1 MLKIGHLLNTT
12 NMLMLRYSFENIL
25 QMRLTCLLI
34 RFFAVLFL
42 ITQANGQD
50 RIITT
55 GVPFLLITPDARAA
69 GMGELGVA
77 TSADAYAQ
85 QWNPAKYAFS
95 ESKSGLGLS
104 YTPYLRQLVDD
115 IFLGNLTYFNK
126 INERSSWAISLKY
139 FSYGNVQFNDIM
151 AGTIIDQGSK
161 RPNEITFDLSYSLKL
176 SENFA
181 MSVAG
186 RFLRSDLK
194 IHNDMDATSAN
205 SLGVDIAGFY
215 QSSSF
220 DMGNLNT
227 LIRGG
232 FNISNI
238 GPRLKYDEGGQMD
251 FIPTNFRLGTGLD
264 LIFDSSNIL
273 GVYLEFSKL
282 LVPSPVGFYDSSNT
296 LKGFRQPDVNF
307 FNGIFKSF
315 NDAPGGMQEELKE
328 ITWALGFEY
337 LFADTLA
344 LRAGYFNES
353 EEKGSRRYMTFG
365 AGLELNG
372 MVIDISYLS
381 STSKIRNPLENT
393 LRFSLSFNFDGS
405 GSSIQTD
412 DDSS

>member
-1 MLKIGHLLNTT
+1 
-12 NMLMLRYSFENIL
+12 MLRY
-25 QMRLTCLLI
+25 QVMKTRKMRSSCLLI
-34 RFFAVLFL
+34 IFFIFFSVVIKINA
-42 ITQANGQD
+42 QD

-95 ESKSGLGLS
+95 ESRSGMGLS

-126 INERSSWAISLKY
+126 IDERSAWAASFKY
-139 FSYGNVQFNDIM
+139 FSYGNVQFNKMM

-161 RPNEITFDLSYSLKL
+161 RPNEITLDLSYSLKL
-176 SENFA
+176 SEKFA

-194 IHNDMDATSAN
+194 IHTDMDATSAN

-215 QSSSF
+215 RGSTF
-220 DMGNLNT
+220 DVGKVDG
-227 LIRGG
+227 LIRAG

-238 GPRLKYDEGGQMD
+238 GPRLKYDEGGQTD
-251 FIPTNFRLGTGLD
+251 FIPTNLRVGSGLD
-264 LIFDSSNIL
+264 LIFDPSNIL
-273 GVYLEFSKL
+273 GIYLEFSKL
-282 LVPSPVGFYDSSNT
+282 LVPTPVAYYDENNI
-296 LKGFRQPDVNF
+296 LLGYRQPDINF
-307 FNGIFKSF
+307 FNGIFKSL
-315 NDAPGGMQEELKE
+315 NDAPGGMQEELEE
-328 ITWALGFEY
+328 ITLALGFEY
-337 LFADTLA
+337 LFAETLA
-344 LRAGYFNES
+344 LRTGYFNES
-353 EEKGSRRYMTFG
+353 EEKGSRQYMTFG
-365 AGLELNG
+365 AGIELNG
-372 MVIDISYLS
+372 MVIDISYLF

-405 GSSIQTD
+405 GNNQPTEKLTSNIP
-412 DDSS
+412 

>member
-1 MLKIGHLLNTT
+1 
-12 NMLMLRYSFENIL
+12 MLRYNFENTK
-25 QMRLTCLLI
+25 QMKSICLLI
-34 RFFAVLFL
+34 RFSIILF
-42 ITQANGQD
+42 IVAQVNGQD

-126 INERSSWAISLKY
+126 INERSAWATSLKY

-161 RPNEITFDLSYSLKL
+161 RPNEITVDLSYSLKL
-176 SENFA
+176 SESFA

-194 IHNDMDATSAN
+194 IHTDMDATSAN

-215 QSSSF
+215 QSSVF
-220 DMGNLNT
+220 DFGNFDG
-227 LIRGG
+227 LIRAG

-251 FIPTNFRLGTGLD
+251 FIPTNLRIGTGLD
-264 LIFDSSNIL
+264 LIFDASNVL

-282 LVPSPVGFYDSSNT
+282 LVPTPVAFYDSSNR
-296 LKGFRQPDVNF
+296 LKGYRQPDVNF

-315 NDAPGGMQEELKE
+315 NDAPGGIQEELKE

-337 LFADTLA
+337 LFAETLA

-393 LRFSLSFNFDGS
+393 LRFSLSFSLDGS
-405 GSSIQTD
+405 GRTLPAEDEVLDQTQ
-412 DDSS
+412 

>member
-1 MLKIGHLLNTT
+1 MKSFCLFIRLFIILFFVLKVN
-12 NMLMLRYSFENIL
+12 
-25 QMRLTCLLI
+25 
-34 RFFAVLFL
+34 A
-42 ITQANGQD
+42 QD

-115 IFLGNLTYFNK
+115 IFLGNLTYFNR
-126 INERSSWAISLKY
+126 INQRSAWATSLKY

-161 RPNEITFDLSYSLKL
+161 RPNEITVDLSYSLKL
-176 SENFA
+176 SDKFA

-194 IHNDMDATSAN
+194 IHTDTDATSAN
-205 SLGVDIAGFY
+205 SFGVDISGFLE
-215 QSSSF
+215 SSVF
-220 DMGNLNT
+220 DMWNFEG
-227 LIRGG
+227 LIRSG

-251 FIPTNFRLGTGLD
+251 FIPTNLRVGTGLD
-264 LIFDSSNIL
+264 LIFDASNVL

-282 LVPSPVGFYDSSNT
+282 LVPTPIAFYDSSNR
-296 LKGFRQPDVNF
+296 LKGYRQPDVNF

-315 NDAPGGMQEELKE
+315 SDAPGGTEEELKE

-337 LFADTLA
+337 LFAETLA
-344 LRAGYFNES
+344 LRGGYFNES
-353 EEKGSRRYMTFG
+353 EEKGSRRYMTYG

-393 LRFSLSFNFDGS
+393 LRFSLSFSLDGS
-405 GSSIQTD
+405 VRTLTVEDEVLDQIQ
-412 DDSS
+412 

>member
-1 MLKIGHLLNTT
+1 MFRYKWANT
-12 NMLMLRYSFENIL
+12 R
-25 QMRLTCLLI
+25 QMKSTCPMIRL
-34 RFFAVLFL
+34 FVGLFMVF
-42 ITQANGQD
+42 QVNAQD

-104 YTPYLRQLVDD
+104 YTPYLRQIVDD
-115 IFLGNLTYFNK
+115 IFLGNLTYFIK
-126 INERSSWAISLKY
+126 SNERSAWAASFKY
-139 FSYGNVQFNDIM
+139 FSYGNVQFNKM
-151 AGTIIDQGSK
+151 MSGTIIDQGSK
-161 RPNEITFDLSYSLKL
+161 RPNEMTLDLSYSLKL
-176 SENFA
+176 SEKFS

-194 IHNDMDATSAN
+194 ISTDMDATSAN

-215 QSSSF
+215 QGSTF
-220 DMGNLNT
+220 DMGSFDGLV
-227 LIRGG
+227 RAG
-232 FNISNI
+232 FNFSNI

-251 FIPTNFRLGTGLD
+251 FIPTNLRVGTGLG
-264 LIFDSSNIL
+264 LIFDPSNVL
-273 GVYLEFSKL
+273 GVHLEFSKL
-282 LVPSPVGFYDSSNT
+282 LVPTPVAYFDNNNT
-296 LKGFRQPDVNF
+296 LKGYRQPDVDF

-315 NDAPGGMQEELKE
+315 NDAPGGMQEELNE

-337 LFADTLA
+337 LFAETLA
-344 LRAGYFNES
+344 LRTGYFNES
-353 EEKGSRRYMTFG
+353 EEKGSRKYMTFG
-365 AGLELNG
+365 AGVKLNG

-381 STSKIRNPLENT
+381 SMSKIRNPLENT

-405 GSSIQTD
+405 RVQSLPKEGQASNQGSVSTE
-412 DDSS
+412 

>member
-1 MLKIGHLLNTT
+1 
-12 NMLMLRYSFENIL
+12 MLRYCFENTK
-25 QMRLTCLLI
+25 QMKSICLLI
-34 RFFAVLFL
+34 RFSIILFVVA
-42 ITQANGQD
+42 QVNGQD

-126 INERSSWAISLKY
+126 INERSAWATSLKY

-161 RPNEITFDLSYSLKL
+161 RPNEITVDLSYSLKL
-176 SENFA
+176 SESFA

-194 IHNDMDATSAN
+194 IHTDMDATSAN

-215 QSSSF
+215 QSSVF
-220 DMGNLNT
+220 DLGNFDG
-227 LIRGG
+227 LIRAG

-251 FIPTNFRLGTGLD
+251 FIPTNLRVGTGLD
-264 LIFDSSNIL
+264 LIFDSSNVL

-282 LVPSPVGFYDSSNT
+282 LVPTPVAFYDSSNR
-296 LKGFRQPDVNF
+296 LKGYRQPDVNF

-315 NDAPGGMQEELKE
+315 NDAPGGIKEELKE
-328 ITWALGFEY
+328 ITCALGFEY
-337 LFADTLA
+337 LFAETLA

-393 LRFSLSFNFDGS
+393 LRFSLSFSLDGS
-405 GSSIQTD
+405 VRTLTAEDEVLDQTQ
-412 DDSS
+412 